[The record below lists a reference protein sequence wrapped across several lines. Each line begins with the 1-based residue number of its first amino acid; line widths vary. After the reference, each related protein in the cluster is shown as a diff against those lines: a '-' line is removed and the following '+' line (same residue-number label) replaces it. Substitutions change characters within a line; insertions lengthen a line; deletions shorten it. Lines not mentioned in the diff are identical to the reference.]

1 MSEYSMRQYAEDFI
15 VYKKALGYVYDGPE
29 RTLYRYVEFV
39 ESTSPSLVIPAKTVT
54 DDYLASVSD
63 SAATLYHTC
72 YSALYIRSYLQKLV
86 TIKKASSARI
96 LTHTASDSLQVEAF
110 VLS

>member
-1 MSEYSMRQYAEDFI
+1 MPEYSMRQYAEDFI

-63 SAATLYHTC
+63 SAATLYH
-72 YSALYIRSYLQKLV
+72 
-86 TIKKASSARI
+86 
-96 LTHTASDSLQVEAF
+96 DG
-110 VLS
+110 